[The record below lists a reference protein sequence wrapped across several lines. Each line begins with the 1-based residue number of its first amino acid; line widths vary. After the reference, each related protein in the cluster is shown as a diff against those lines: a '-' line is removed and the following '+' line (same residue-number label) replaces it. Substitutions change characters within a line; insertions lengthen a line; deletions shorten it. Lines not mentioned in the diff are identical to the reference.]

1 MAFHKSLT
9 ITFQDKNVHL
19 IIHKTR
25 VFELV
30 IYMPRELEQALN
42 MLWSFPTLTLWAN
55 ISKQINIE
63 EAEEKWFIGCAN
75 LPRVWATT
83 NPKIVHILM
92 ANGQLRCHQGYME
105 VAKPHPILALR
116 SSLWGQDLMA
126 QSDPLT

>member
-42 MLWSFPTLTLWAN
+42 MLWSFPTLTL
-55 ISKQINIE
+55 
-63 EAEEKWFIGCAN
+63 
-75 LPRVWATT
+75 
-83 NPKIVHILM
+83 
-92 ANGQLRCHQGYME
+92 
-105 VAKPHPILALR
+105 
-116 SSLWGQDLMA
+116 
-126 QSDPLT
+126 